1 MSNEASKTA
10 AQKRVDGI
18 RVFRTE
24 LETVE
29 REGALTLSEDQRKG
43 LREYHDRILESLAS
57 QFDVDT
63 THRQKQMSWGMR
75 IVSTLG
81 ALALAI
87 AVYLFFYRFWGL
99 MTTPVQIAVL
109 LSAPLLAVA
118 AMEWCSRHE
127 RTLYFTG
134 LLGLVAFGCFVLN
147 IIVLG
152 TVFNITPSQNAL
164 LVWGVFGVLLAYLYG
179 IRIILGAGVLALMGY
194 LTTTLGFWTGSYWL
208 HRLERPE
215 NYLIAGLV
223 AFLVPIVIPHRTL
236 ERFPSIYRL
245 LGSLATFVAILVLG
259 SWGAGS
265 YLPLTA
271 DGVEI
276 VYQLVGFLVA
286 GLAIWIGIRKD
297 WRETTYLGSTFFV
310 IYLYVKFFD
319 WWWELMPK
327 YLFFLVLGA
336 VAVAMLVILKKARS
350 LISREVSS

>member
-1 MSNEASKTA
+1 MSSEAGKAT

-18 RVFRTE
+18 RAFRTE

-29 REGALTLSEDQRKG
+29 REGALTLSEEQRKG
-43 LREYHDRILESLAS
+43 LRAYHDRILASLAS

-81 ALALAI
+81 AIAIAI

-99 MTTPVQIAVL
+99 MSTPLQIAVL
-109 LSAPLLAVA
+109 VLGPMLAVA

-152 TVFNITPSQNAL
+152 QLFNIAPSQNAL
-164 LVWGVFGVLLAYLYG
+164 LVWGVFGLLLAYVYG
-179 IRIILGAGVLALMGY
+179 IRIVLGSGLLALMGY
-194 LTTTLGFWTGSYWL
+194 VTTTLGFWNGSYWV

-215 NYLIAGLV
+215 NYLIAGLL
-223 AFLVPIVIPHRTL
+223 ACLVPVLVPHRTL
-236 ERFPSIYRL
+236 ERFPTIYRL
-245 LGSLATFVAILVLG
+245 LGLLAIFISTLVLG

-276 VYQLVGFLVA
+276 VYQLFGFLVA
-286 GLAIWIGIRKD
+286 GLAIWLGIRND

-310 IYLYVKFFD
+310 IYLYVKFFA
-319 WWWELMPK
+319 WWWDLMPK

-336 VAVAMLVILKKARS
+336 VAVAMLVILKKARG
-350 LISREVSS
+350 LIGREVTS